1 MLEQLNRGVDVH
13 DVKVDIL
20 LSAIKVLQVKQIVD
34 MFNFMKES
42 KDLIFSCFKK
52 THCSEA
58 AIESA
63 TLINFCENP
72 FQEIGS

>member
-1 MLEQLNRGVDVH
+1 MLEQLERGVDAH

-20 LSAIKVLQVKQIVD
+20 LSTIKALHAKQIVE
-34 MFNFMKES
+34 NFMKES
-42 KDLIFSCFKK
+42 KDLIFSCFKMA
-52 THCSEA
+52 HISEA